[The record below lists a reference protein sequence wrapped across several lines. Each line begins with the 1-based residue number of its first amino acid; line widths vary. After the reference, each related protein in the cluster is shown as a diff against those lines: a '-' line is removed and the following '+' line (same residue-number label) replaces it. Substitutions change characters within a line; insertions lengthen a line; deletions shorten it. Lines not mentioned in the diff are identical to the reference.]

1 MSDTHI
7 GQGKY
12 NFKSFLNWD
21 EVVGR
26 LFWCVGSS
34 SGLDQMDGDSG
45 PPLCRGMPG
54 AQSNGSPVVL
64 LILDSFRQYSLLC
77 HAFCGSTFCLFVHSC
92 ILDLRVKKKV
102 SLDYNFVAFEPSLS
116 SKLVLRAAT
125 HNGDWFYQTLTPLS
139 KEAFLTDILEMENL
153 MVRFTC

>member
-1 MSDTHI
+1 MQGHAWCPERWQPRCVTH
-7 GQGKY
+7 
-12 NFKSFLNWD
+12 L
-21 EVVGR
+21 R
-26 LFWCVGSS
+26 LLQAVFPSLS
-34 SGLDQMDGDSG
+34 
-45 PPLCRGMPG
+45 R
-54 AQSNGSPVVL
+54 
-64 LILDSFRQYSLLC
+64 ILWL
-77 HAFCGSTFCLFVHSC
+77 STFCLFVHSC

-125 HNGDWFYQTLTPLS
+125 YNGDWFYQTLTPLS